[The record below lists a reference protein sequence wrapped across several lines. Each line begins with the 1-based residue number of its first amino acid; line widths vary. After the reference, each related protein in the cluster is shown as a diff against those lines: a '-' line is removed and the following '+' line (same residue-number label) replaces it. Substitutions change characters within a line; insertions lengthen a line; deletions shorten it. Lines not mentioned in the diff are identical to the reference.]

1 MSAAAAADGAMVTGA
16 AGRWRRLLAV
26 LAAIAALGVLAA
38 ACGPAT
44 SGAPA
49 AGTAGNGG
57 TTIRITTRKS
67 VFDRRSLTAPAGT
80 ITIKVENRDK
90 GIPHNIHVFKGT
102 DASGPSV
109 GATAV
114 EPGPVQQTLTLK
126 LSPGTY
132 YYHCDVHPATMTGIL
147 TVT

>member
-102 DASGPSV
+102 DASGTSV
-109 GATAV
+109 GMT
-114 EPGPVQQTLTLK
+114 PMSQGPDAQVLTMTLQA
-126 LSPGTY
+126 GTY
-132 YYHCDVHPATMTGIL
+132 FYQCDMHPTANGTL
-147 TVT
+147 TVTP